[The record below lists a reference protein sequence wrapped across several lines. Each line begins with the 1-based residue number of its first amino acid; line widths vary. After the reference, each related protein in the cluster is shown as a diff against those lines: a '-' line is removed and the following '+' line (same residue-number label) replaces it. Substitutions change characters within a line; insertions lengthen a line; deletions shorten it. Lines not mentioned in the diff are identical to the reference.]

1 MALFRRRAE
10 HGTAFDEVP
19 GLAAAVGRRGMRP
32 TGEEPFDVRTEGMI
46 RRVSRTLHGL
56 PARPLRPHMG
66 IAPMFFTDAFRGTI
80 DDGEVTLAN
89 VHTPTETMDPSVAAH
104 VHMTSLVAMEIAT
117 ILPIQGIE
125 PRQRESAFHGP
136 EAPTADSAFDERF
149 RVAPLVGSGSDVL
162 TTEVRRLISTREDR
176 SFACVDTT
184 LLSIAKEPFVTS
196 DDALQAIDEVAAIVR
211 ALPASIVPATIDH
224 SVDDL
229 FVRMDNLHSVDEAIV
244 FLGELS
250 DGDRKRLAASP
261 TPLARFAQVRTPDE
275 ITTLFLSLPEA
286 DRLAILAM
294 FHKAT
299 G

>member
-10 HGTAFDEVP
+10 PATAFDEVP
-19 GLAAAVGRRGMRP
+19 GLAGAVGGRGMRP
-32 TGEEPFDVRTEGMI
+32 AGEKPFDARTEGTI

-56 PARPLRPHMG
+56 RARPLRPQMG
-66 IAPMFFTDAFRGTI
+66 IAPMFFTDVFRGTI
-80 DDGEVTLAN
+80 DDREVTVAN
-89 VHTPTETMDPSVAAH
+89 VHTPTETMDPTVAAH
-104 VHMTSLVAMEIAT
+104 VHLTSLVAMEMAT
-117 ILPIQGIE
+117 ILPIEGIE
-125 PRQRESAFHGP
+125 PRQRESAFDGP
-136 EAPTADSAFDERF
+136 DVPTADPAFDERF
-149 RVAPLVGSGSDVL
+149 RVAALVGSGSDLL
-162 TTEVRRLISTREDR
+162 TTEIRRLIRTRDER
-176 SFACVDTT
+176 TLACVDTT

-196 DDALQAIDEVAAIVR
+196 DDPLHAIDEVLAIVR

-250 DGDRKRLAASP
+250 DDDRKRLAASP